1 MFFATCRRYISMWT
15 GSFIPDPETN
25 QTTTSTNTAMTDSP
39 LQQRPFLRLVT
50 SAPMLDAAQASAAV
64 KPRVPASRRTKA
76 PSAPADD
83 YPLRA
88 ILDIEV
94 CWVSKRTIEQVCHLD
109 APDAELTREQ
119 RRERRLLGDYG
130 LEVRQAIG
138 ALPAAI
144 VLADKRR
151 FRKTRPELKHLAN
164 LLEES
169 GGVVPY
175 TPGYPRIDKRPVT
188 PARMSLS
195 GTPLLA
201 VLQAKLA
208 PDLTVEQACHL
219 RYYGEDESLPDRLE
233 HFHDDVSLLREAGL
247 DAVAVLLDMK
257 SPGATIPEGIVLKD
271 EKAFAAT
278 FPELAHLIPLLKE
291 VEGVVPY
298 TRGLPRIMKPSTT
311 FTPIVRT
318 HLRLVSSS
326 RG

>member
-1 MFFATCRRYISMWT
+1 
-15 GSFIPDPETN
+15 
-25 QTTTSTNTAMTDSP
+25 MTDSP
-39 LQQRPFLRLVT
+39 LQHRPFLRLVT
-50 SAPMLDAAQASAAV
+50 SAPMLDAAQVSAAV
-64 KPRVPASRRTKA
+64 KPRAPARRRTKA

-94 CWVSKRTIEQVCHLD
+94 CWVSKRTVEQVCHLD

-130 LEVRQAIG
+130 LGVRQAIG

-144 VLADKRR
+144 VLTDKRK

-164 LLEES
+164 LLDES
-169 GGVVPY
+169 GGVLPY
-175 TPGYPRIDKRPVT
+175 TPGYPRIDKRPVP
-188 PARMSLS
+188 PAPVSQS

-201 VLQAKLA
+201 VLQAKLT

-219 RYYGEDESLPDRLE
+219 YVPYDDEPLPPRAEYILEDMR
-233 HFHDDVSLLREAGL
+233 LLRESGL
-247 DAVAVLLDMK
+247 DVVPVLLDMR
-257 SPGATIPEGIVLKD
+257 SPGTTIPEGIVLKD
-271 EKAFAAT
+271 ERAFAAT

-326 RG
+326 RA